1 MEIQDQNLEE
11 TQNLEVVLE
20 PKVGTR
26 FESEYKAQE
35 CYATYAKAKGFG
47 VITTTSKKRD
57 KIKSNITYGCHRV
70 RNARPTGLNL
80 IKSHPTPKT
89 GCKAHMNISLQV
101 DGKWMSNSIELN
113 HNHEMDPE
121 KVKYLRCYRN
131 IPRHSQRIIELH
143 AAAGITMNKTIASC
157 VIEAGGPDNLP
168 WIDKD
173 ARNLK
178 DKDRRAL
185 LKEGDAEAMHKYF
198 VKMHKDNSNFFY
210 AIYLDE
216 DNRLR
221 NVFWADAYSR
231 ELCKEFGDVV
241 TFDTTYLVNK
251 YNMPF
256 APFVGVNHHGQSIL
270 NSCPYS

>member
-26 FESEYKAQE
+26 FESEYEVQE
-35 CYATYAKAKGFG
+35 CYPTYAKAKGFG
-47 VITTTSKKRD
+47 VITTTSKKHN
-57 KIKSNITYGCHRV
+57 KVKSNITYGYHRAG
-70 RNARPTGLNL
+70 NARPTGLNP

-101 DGKWMSNSIELN
+101 DGKWMLNSIELN

-121 KVKYLRCYRN
+121 KVKYFRCYRN
-131 IPRHSQRIIELH
+131 IPPHSKRIIELH
-143 AAAGITMNKTIASC
+143 AATGITMNKTIASC

-178 DKDRRAL
+178 DKERRAL
-185 LKEGDAEAMHKYF
+185 LKEGDADAMHKYF
-198 VKMHKDNSNFFY
+198 VKMHKDNNDFFY
-210 AIYLDE
+210 AIDLDE

-221 NVFWADAYSR
+221 NVFWADAYNR

-241 TFDTTYLVNK
+241 TFDTT
-251 YNMPF
+251 
-256 APFVGVNHHGQSIL
+256 
-270 NSCPYS
+270 